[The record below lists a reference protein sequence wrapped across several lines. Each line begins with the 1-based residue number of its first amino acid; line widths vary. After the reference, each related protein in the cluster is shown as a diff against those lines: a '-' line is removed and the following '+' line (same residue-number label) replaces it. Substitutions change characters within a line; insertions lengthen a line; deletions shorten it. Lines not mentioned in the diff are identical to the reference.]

1 MPIHSEERRIAGL
14 LRELMLQ
21 KGKTVLAVETR
32 LGWVQGRL
40 EDLLEG
46 RARLG
51 FDELLEVLPVLDIT
65 PGEFFAGLYGF
76 EPQDSGTAVGE
87 MIAETRDSA
96 NGFRQRVLDRR
107 FEESRKVVRE
117 AVARR
122 LAWKQQL
129 KADTGDPQ
137 AQEGLASG
145 STAATTAPKKEP
157 LPS

>member
-1 MPIHSEERRIAGL
+1 MPIHSEERRIAAL

-21 KGKTVLAVETR
+21 KRVPAASVETR
-32 LGWVQGRL
+32 LGWNPGRL

-51 FDELLEVLPVLDIT
+51 FDELLEVLPVLDVT

-107 FEESRKVVRE
+107 FEESRRVVRE

-122 LAWKQQL
+122 LAWKQQQIE
-129 KADTGDPQ
+129 AGRAGPQGD
-137 AQEGLASG
+137 EGATPG
-145 STAATTAPKKEP
+145 STAAANPLEK

>member
-1 MPIHSEERRIAGL
+1 
-14 LRELMLQ
+14 MLQ
-21 KGKTVLAVETR
+21 KRMPAPVVETR
-32 LGWVQGRL
+32 LGWDAGRL

-51 FDELLEVLPVLDIT
+51 FDELLEVLPVLDIM

-76 EPQDSGTAVGE
+76 EPKDSGTAVGE

-122 LAWKQQL
+122 LAWKQQRAEL
-129 KADTGDPQ
+129 GDRVSPGAKPEPVTGPRKDD
-137 AQEGLASG
+137 SG
-145 STAATTAPKKEP
+145 SG
-157 LPS
+157 

>member
-1 MPIHSEERRIAGL
+1 
-14 LRELMLQ
+14 MLQ
-21 KGKTVLAVETR
+21 KRTLPSAVETR
-32 LGWVQGRL
+32 LGWELGRL

-51 FDELLEVLPVLDIT
+51 FDELLEVLPVLDVT

-76 EPQDSGTAVGE
+76 EPGDSGTAVGE
-87 MIAETRDSA
+87 MIAETTRDSA

-122 LAWKQQL
+122 LAWKQQRAEL
-129 KADTGDPQ
+129 GDRVSPGARPEPVTGPRKDD
-137 AQEGLASG
+137 
-145 STAATTAPKKEP
+145 
-157 LPS
+157 

>member
-1 MPIHSEERRIAGL
+1 MISEERRIAGL

-21 KGKTVLAVETR
+21 KRVAPPVVESR
-32 LGWVQGRL
+32 LGWEPGRL
-40 EDLLEG
+40 EGLLEG
-46 RARLG
+46 RERLG

-117 AVARR
+117 AVGRR
-122 LAWKQQL
+122 LAWKQQRAELGDKVSPGL
-129 KADTGDPQ
+129 KPEPVTDTRKND
-137 AQEGLASG
+137 
-145 STAATTAPKKEP
+145 
-157 LPS
+157 